1 MNILQVSP
9 AYFPA
14 VSIGG
19 PIYSTLTFSEILEK
33 NHQLTTLTTQQGLSE
48 SQLKDI
54 QYNKPKALSENHTLI
69 YKKYFGPSNFTFS
82 ISMIFWLLKNARH
95 YDLMVL
101 QGVWN
106 FPFILSA
113 FFARWWG
120 IPYVIFPHGS
130 LYQETVYLKSS
141 RIKKILYF
149 LAVKKM
155 LKKAKWIC
163 FTTQDEE
170 LKVKEFLQIPLNAF
184 IVPNV
189 VKSADFAHL
198 PVRGKWREQFSIPS
212 ESILLLH
219 LGRINQKKGIVFTL
233 HALRNLLDKGHDVQ
247 FLLAGGDEGGYQAQI
262 KNKISELQLEKV
274 VHFTGLLNRE
284 ESLQAFSDSDLFV
297 LPSLSENFGISI
309 VEAMYAGLP
318 VLISNQVGI
327 APDVEKN
334 DAGIVLDIKGIEL
347 KLSTALEKL
356 VLDPNRRTQLALKG
370 KSFAQSHYDSPVLAS
385 LINQMLQTAI
395 L

>member
-33 NHQLTTLTTQQGLSE
+33 NHQLTTVTTQQGLSE

-69 YKKYFGPSNFTFS
+69 YKKYLGPANFTFS
-82 ISMIFWLLKNARH
+82 FSMVLWLLKNTSN
-95 YDLMVL
+95 YDLIVL

-106 FPFILSA
+106 FPFIMSA
-113 FFARWWG
+113 FFARLFR
-120 IPYVIFPHGS
+120 IPYIIFPHGS

-149 LAVKKM
+149 LAVKNM

-170 LKVKEFLQIPLNAF
+170 LKVKEFLKIHLNAF

-189 VKSADFAHL
+189 VKSADFTHL
-198 PVRGKWREQFSIPS
+198 PQRGKWREHFSISS
-212 ESILLLH
+212 ESTLLLH
-219 LGRINQKKGIVFTL
+219 LGRISQKKGIIFTL
-233 HALRNLLDKGHDVQ
+233 HALRNLLDKGYDVQ
-247 FLLAGGDEGGYQAQI
+247 FLLAGGDEGAYQAQL
-262 KNKISELQLEKV
+262 KNKISELKLDNY

-284 ESLQAFSDSDLFV
+284 QSLQAFSDSDLFI

-309 VEAMYAGLP
+309 VEAMYCGLP

-327 APDVEKN
+327 APDIEKN
-334 DAGIVLDIKGIEL
+334 DAGIVLDIDRIEL
-347 KLSTALEKL
+347 NLSTALEKL
-356 VLDPNRRTQLALKG
+356 LHDSNRRTQLTAQG
-370 KSFAQSHYDSPVLAS
+370 KYFAQSHYDSPVLEN
-385 LINQMLQTAI
+385 LINQMLQSAI